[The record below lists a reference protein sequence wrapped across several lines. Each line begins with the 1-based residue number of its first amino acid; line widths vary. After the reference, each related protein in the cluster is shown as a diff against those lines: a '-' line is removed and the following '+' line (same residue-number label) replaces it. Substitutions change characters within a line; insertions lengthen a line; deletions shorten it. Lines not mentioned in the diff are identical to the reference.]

1 MNTVEHHYAPGDIR
15 LVTGKFSD
23 HRFEPHEHSEFA
35 IAAISRGVEAV
46 RYRGADEVAPAGSLL
61 LLDAEVLHAG
71 RPAIP
76 EGWDYRVFYAP
87 PELLAELSGRV
98 PRFRVVTPHDPA
110 LARRLTALHQLLP
123 TASELE
129 ATERL
134 AEVFGEL
141 LGRYGAA
148 RTPDRPA
155 TGVAAGIQR
164 LLSEDLTRTPSL
176 EELAGFAQLPRFQL
190 LRAFRSETGTT
201 PHRYLR
207 QLRLR
212 NAQQLLTAGYSV
224 ARAAAESGFHDQ
236 AHLHRHFRR
245 TFAATPGTFSRN
257 GVQDQG

>member
-1 MNTVEHHYAPGDIR
+1 
-15 LVTGKFSD
+15 
-23 HRFEPHEHSEFA
+23 
-35 IAAISRGVEAV
+35 
-46 RYRGADEVAPAGSLL
+46 
-61 LLDAEVLHAG
+61 
-71 RPAIP
+71 
-76 EGWDYRVFYAP
+76 
-87 PELLAELSGRV
+87 
-98 PRFRVVTPHDPA
+98 
-110 LARRLTALHQLLP
+110 LP
-123 TASELE
+123 TASDLE
-129 ATERL
+129 AGEQL

-148 RTPDRPA
+148 RTPDRP
-155 TGVAAGIQR
+155 TPGIAAGIQR
-164 LLSEDLTRTPSL
+164 LLAEDLTRTPSL
-176 EELAGFAQLPRFQL
+176 DELAGFARLPRFQL
-190 LRAFRSETGTT
+190 LRAFQSETGTT